1 MAWIR
6 QKQCLNC
13 GETYDVDVKIC
24 PHCNVESKDIFQN
37 KYWEQTIWYKM
48 VDCRILTQKE
58 LEKIHRRK
66 NKRIR
71 YDDNWFDPRT
81 WLYRDGSRYNEQW
94 KDIEWYNEMWIDDE
108 WYNRKWFNPITR
120 RHRNGSFYDDE
131 WYDIEWYNENWYDR
145 DWHPRGRDPVKAQ
158 EAEKAR
164 REEIIKQL
172 WHSNNYD

>member
-13 GETYDVDVKIC
+13 GETYDIDVKIC

-71 YDDNWFDPRT
+71 YDENWFDPRT
-81 WLYRDGSRYNEQW
+81 WLYRDGSRYTYGVPAAPCDQCTR
-94 KDIEWYNEMWIDDE
+94 MA
-108 WYNRKWFNPITR
+108 FNFNYACIGQRIQLT
-120 RHRNGSFYDDE
+120 NYKC
-131 WYDIEWYNENWYDR
+131 WCI
-145 DWHPRGRDPVKAQ
+145 RG
-158 EAEKAR
+158 
-164 REEIIKQL
+164 I
-172 WHSNNYD
+172 